1 MTQSDSQSGVVAV
14 SSSDPVAPTGPPS
27 LFQLYAV
34 FFKIGAFS
42 FGGGLTG
49 WIFREV
55 VTVRG
60 WMSEEAFLAGLAL
73 GQILP
78 GANVTNL
85 SVYIGQRLRGAAGSF
100 VCVVALLTAPFFA
113 VLALYAL
120 YDQIVERPWIHAT
133 LDGAAAAAIGLLGA
147 VSAKAA
153 QRAAAQYWSLAA
165 MVATFL
171 AVGVLRYPFVGSVMV
186 IAPLSVAA
194 AWFHQ
199 RREEHA

>member
-1 MTQSDSQSGVVAV
+1 MTQNDSPP
-14 SSSDPVAPTGPPS
+14 DPAAASAPPRPS

-34 FFKIGAFS
+34 FFNIGAFS

-55 VTVRG
+55 VTVRA
-60 WMSEEAFLAGLAL
+60 WLSEEEFLSGLAL

-85 SVYIGQRLRGAAGSF
+85 AVYIGQRLRGVTGAT
-100 VCVVALLTAPFFA
+100 VCVLGLLTAPFFA
-113 VLALYAL
+113 VLAFYAV
-120 YDQIVERPWIHAT
+120 YDQIVEHPWVHAA

-153 QRAAAQYWSLAA
+153 QRAVAHSWSLAA
-165 MVATFL
+165 MVATFV
-171 AVGVLRYPFVGSVMV
+171 AVGVLRYPLVASVAV

-194 AWFHQ
+194 AWLQQ
-199 RREEHA
+199 RRAGYA

>member
-1 MTQSDSQSGVVAV
+1 MTQNDSQSDSAAV
-14 SSSDPVAPTGPPS
+14 PPRPPT

-34 FFKIGAFS
+34 FFNIGAFS
-42 FGGGLTG
+42 FGGGLTA

-55 VTVRG
+55 VTLRG
-60 WMSEEAFLAGLAL
+60 WISEDEFLSGLAL

-85 SVYIGQRLRGAAGSF
+85 SVFIGQRLRGAAGSF
-100 VCVVALLTAPFFA
+100 VCVVGLLTAPFFA
-113 VLALYAL
+113 VLAFYAL
-120 YDQIVERPWIHAT
+120 YDQIVGRPWIHAA

-153 QRAAAQYWSLAA
+153 QRAVAHSWSLAA
-165 MVATFL
+165 MVATFI
-171 AVGVLRYPFVGSVMV
+171 AVGVLRYPLVESVFV

-194 AWFHQ
+194 AWFSQ
-199 RREEHA
+199 RRETHA